1 MELIYDLSQIDIV
14 AKKIIECATSKTI
27 LFYGDLGAGKTTLIK
42 SLVSNIGSDDIVSSP
57 TFSIINEYTSL
68 NNESIFHFDLYRLK
82 DENEA
87 FDMGIDEYLDKSCW
101 KFIEWP
107 EKINIFNEMEVH
119 SANIVSIK
127 ENKRKLNF
135 I

>member
-107 EKINIFNEMEVH
+107 EKINIFKEMEVH